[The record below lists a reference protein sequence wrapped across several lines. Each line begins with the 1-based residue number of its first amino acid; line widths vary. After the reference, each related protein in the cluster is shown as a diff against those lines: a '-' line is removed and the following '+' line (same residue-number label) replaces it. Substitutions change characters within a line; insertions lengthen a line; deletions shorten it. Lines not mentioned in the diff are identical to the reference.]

1 METIAA
7 CAPVYGS
14 SALTPYAEELWSG
27 LQNEVYNMMDKIQL
41 RINIVFLLAEADI
54 SFNWL

>member
-27 LQNEVYNMMDKIQL
+27 LQNEVKQESKEVEKL
-41 RINIVFLLAEADI
+41 GCFLLTFETYNLLLI
-54 SFNWL
+54 IQ

>member
-27 LQNEVYNMMDKIQL
+27 LQNEVRDRY
-41 RINIVFLLAEADI
+41 FLLDGY
-54 SFNWL
+54 LG